1 MKPWKRVVLSVIGIA
16 PYILVVTFVKEPVE
30 EEKCQVDSTQRVSL
44 ENQKEALDFYREE
57 LSDSEYDSIH
67 SLQVERDL
75 ETLRKELKERQKKTF
90 SSIEKMKRRKPYK
103 KQ

>member
-16 PYILVVTFVKEPVE
+16 PYILVVTFVNVE

-90 SSIEKMKRRKPYK
+90 SSFEKMKRRKPYK

>member
-30 EEKCQVDSTQRVSL
+30 EEKCQVDSTQRVS
-44 ENQKEALDFYREE
+44 KEALDFYREE

-75 ETLRKELKERQKKTF
+75 ETLRKELKEQQKKTF